1 MDGLKHCSNMLA
13 ELRTS
18 LLSPKYYYELCKPH
32 TLHFFVKSSQ
42 PSFTF
47 FSPPSDMT
55 IFDQMRHLQLF
66 LVEEHTRGRKLS
78 DLYEL
83 VQYAGNIIPRLYLL
97 ITVGAVYIETKEAPT
112 REILVDMVEMC
123 RGVQHPTRGLF
134 LRNYLSQLI
143 KNQLPDVSKTTY
155 PSPLFLSP
163 LLSSSPSQPFLL
175 LS

>member
-1 MDGLKHCSNMLA
+1 
-13 ELRTS
+13 
-18 LLSPKYYYELCKPH
+18 
-32 TLHFFVKSSQ
+32 
-42 PSFTF
+42 
-47 FSPPSDMT
+47 MT
-55 IFDQMRHLQLF
+55 IFDQMRHLELF
-66 LVEEHTRGRKLS
+66 LVEEHNRGRKLS

-155 PSPLFLSP
+155 ASLSETTFPFSSQLLTLF
-163 LLSSSPSQPFLL
+163 SSFLL
-175 LS
+175 FFFELFPFDQRGGQHPRLHQLCPHQLH